1 VLLAVNEHLPVVPLA
16 LIMVMGPQIVTAIFL
31 VTSHKPIKDSL
42 AMLLGVFIAA
52 SLGLLI
58 WFSVSNALGINPD
71 KSHSGPG
78 TADWVV
84 AGVLVLLA
92 IHVVRTR
99 GSAEAPKWMSAL
111 VEAGPQRAFALG
123 FLLILLMPTDIV
135 ATIATAGF
143 LHKEGLGVIDGWPL
157 VVTTLLL
164 MALPLLGYLLLGE
177 RAKRAMPG
185 VRDWLTGNGWIVN
198 LIVIAYFIYQ
208 LLR

>member
-1 VLLAVNEHLPVVPLA
+1 VTEHLPIVPLA

-42 AMLLGVFIAA
+42 AMLLGVFLAV

-58 WFSVSNALGINPD
+58 WFSLSNALEIDPQG
-71 KSHSGPG
+71 SGSGPG
-78 TADWVV
+78 TADYVV
-84 AGVLVLLA
+84 AGLLVLLA

-99 GSAEAPKWMSAL
+99 GSAEPPKWMSAL
-111 VEAGPQRAFALG
+111 VEAGPERAFTLG

-135 ATIATAGF
+135 ATIATARF
-143 LHKEGLGVIDGWPL
+143 LHDADLGVIHGWPL
-157 VVTTLLL
+157 VVATVLL
-164 MALPLLGYLLLGE
+164 MSLPLLGYLLLGE

-198 LIVIAYFIYQ
+198 LVVIAYFIYQ
-208 LLR
+208 LLS